1 MRRIA
6 ALTAV
11 ACLAL
16 TGCEADVSSPGAVE
30 RSALLA
36 PDFIASAAAGAT
48 DDPQAKWL
56 LNQPKPIREGYV
68 RAVIDAEGD
77 PALLATRWLLVQPA
91 DVRRSYVENVV
102 DPKLGTTP

>member
-6 ALTAV
+6 ALTAA

-36 PDFIASAAAGAT
+36 PDFIASAAANAT
-48 DDPQAKWL
+48 NDPQAKWL
-56 LNQPKPIREGYV
+56 LNQQKPVRESYV
-68 RAVIDAEGD
+68 NEVLDRKGD
-77 PALLATRWLLVQPA
+77 RTLLSTRWLLRQPD

-102 DPKLGTTP
+102 DRQLETTP